1 MKDVM
6 KIPNAK
12 FNNKEGGEGE
22 IMKIR
27 GVGKRGHGK
36 ICKVTIR

>member
-1 MKDVM
+1 M

-12 FNNKEGGEGE
+12 FNNKEGDEGE

-27 GVGKRGHGK
+27 GVGKRGHKGTWK
-36 ICKVTIR
+36 NMEVND